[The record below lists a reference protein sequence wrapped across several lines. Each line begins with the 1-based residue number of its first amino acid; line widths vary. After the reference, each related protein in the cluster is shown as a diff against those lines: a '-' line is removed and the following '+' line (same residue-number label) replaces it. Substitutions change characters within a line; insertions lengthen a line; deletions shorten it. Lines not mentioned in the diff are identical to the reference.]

1 MHRNVIHSQMFIHL
15 VTVGSNSQIPNMVF
29 VMQELAVQSPLAA
42 VDFPTW
48 IKMQINKMILL
59 VVVMIGK
66 KKRTRTTI
74 VRMIDV

>member
-48 IKMQINKMILL
+48 IKMQITKMIL
-59 VVVMIGK
+59 VVMIGK
-66 KKRTRTTI
+66 RMRTMTTI

>member
-48 IKMQINKMILL
+48 IKMQITKMIL
-59 VVVMIGK
+59 VVMMIGK

-74 VRMIDV
+74 VRMIDA